1 MKCKNKIEMLDN
13 MKNSISVFF
22 PEGVIKSNNINNW
35 KFKTTKFHV
44 STYTGIPIFEF
55 SFSITLQ
62 NISVEVES
70 TVAIVNHSLQKEI
83 LHMGKV
89 FVLRSKYKSKL
100 SFCTKKGPNY
110 GHVLKVQKK
119 NSHKKVNSG
128 IRLYMIRILDLL
140 DFVYLCVS
148 ASANNQHKFLN
159 LQLFKKIS
167 WSWQKN

>member
-1 MKCKNKIEMLDN
+1 MFLIFQIFDKSFVVIDKFLWLGILIRLLKI
-13 MKNSISVFF
+13 SH
-22 PEGVIKSNNINNW
+22 NW
-35 KFKTTKFHV
+35 KFKTSKFHV

-140 DFVYLCVS
+140 DFVYVCVC
-148 ASANNQHKFLN
+148 KRPT
-159 LQLFKKIS
+159 
-167 WSWQKN
+167 